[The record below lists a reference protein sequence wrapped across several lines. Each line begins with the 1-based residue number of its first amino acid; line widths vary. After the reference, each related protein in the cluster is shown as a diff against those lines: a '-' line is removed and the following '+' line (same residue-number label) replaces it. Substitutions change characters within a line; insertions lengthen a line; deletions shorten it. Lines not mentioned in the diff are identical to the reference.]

1 MKEIIVKSKEI
12 IIKNKGIIIKSLW
25 GIFLFSWLLIAL
37 AFTAIFNGW
46 IGYLPPI
53 EDLQNPIDKYASQ
66 LISSEGDV
74 LGSYALSG
82 GNRVYTP
89 YEQISPYVINALIA
103 TEDER
108 FHEHSGID
116 FRSLG
121 RVIVKNVI
129 LQQRSAG
136 GGSTI
141 SQQLAKQLY
150 SAPTNSFFQRVLQKP
165 IEWVI
170 AAKLERY
177 YSKEEILALYLNQF
191 DFLYNA
197 VGINSAAYTYFGK
210 NAATLNIQESAML
223 VGMCK
228 NPSYYNPIQ
237 RKGTE
242 RPITRRNVVFLQME
256 KAGFITPSERD
267 SLSKLPI
274 KTSFHSSSFK
284 AGKATY
290 LREYIRRVMMAKEP
304 NRKNYASWQDEEYR
318 IDSLAWETNP
328 LYGWC
333 QKNEKSNGDNYNI
346 YSDGLR
352 IYTPLSSQMQEYA
365 EEAVKKHLSETLQ
378 PAFDKEK
385 AKSKNAPFAWN
396 ITPKKRWR
404 IIYRAMRQSER
415 WRASKQLGMSKEEI
429 LESFTKLTEMQVF
442 SWKGLVDTV
451 LTPKDSIL
459 YTKKFLRAGFMA
471 MNPHNGHV
479 LAYVGGI
486 DFSNFQYDMVMQ
498 GRRQVGS
505 TIKPF
510 LYSLAMV
517 DGALPCDSVLHSQP
531 EIRLEN
537 GRIWRPRNAS
547 RKRIDEMVSIQW
559 GLQHSDNWVTAR
571 LMSRTSPH
579 TFLNLLRSYGL
590 KSEITATP
598 AMCLGTSSAT
608 ISEMVSAYSTFLND
622 GIRVSPLVVTR
633 IEDQTGNVIAEF
645 SPKKEEVLPKS
656 ASQKMVYMLQNVVA
670 GGTAQRLRYRY
681 KLDMPLGGKTGT
693 TQRNS
698 DAWFMGFSPDIVA
711 GCWVGGEDMS
721 IRFRSMRYGQ
731 GAAAALP
738 IFALFMKKVY
748 ADKTL
753 GYSKSSRFDLP
764 AGYSPCAD
772 SRDREEQRPEFVP
785 EEAFD
790 SDDFIADD
798 RDVADNDGFDEFDD

>member
-1 MKEIIVKSKEI
+1 MKTKIIRV
-12 IIKNKGIIIKSLW
+12 L
-25 GIFLFSWLLIAL
+25 WLLFIL
-37 AFTAIFNGW
+37 AWLGLIGLFTAIYNGW

-66 LISSEGDV
+66 LISSEEEV

-89 YEQISPYVINALIA
+89 YEEISPNVINALIA

-108 FHEHSGID
+108 YHEHTGID

-121 RVIVKNVI
+121 RVLVKTVI
-129 LQQRSAG
+129 LQQKNSG

-150 SAPTNSFFQRVLQKP
+150 SAPTKSFFERALQKP

-170 AAKLERY
+170 AVKLERY

-210 NAATLNIQESAML
+210 KASELNIQEAAML

-237 RKGTE
+237 RKNTDL
-242 RPITRRNVVFLQME
+242 PMNRRNTVFAQME
-256 KAGFITPSERD
+256 KAGYLTKVERD
-267 SLSKLPI
+267 SLSKLPVE
-274 KTSFHSSSFK
+274 TNFHSSSFK
-284 AGKATY
+284 VGKATY
-290 LREYIRRVMMAKEP
+290 FREYVRRTMMAKKPVRE
-304 NRKNYASWQDEEYR
+304 NYASWQNEEFR
-318 IDSLAWETNP
+318 VDSISWATDP

-333 QKNEKSNGDNYNI
+333 AKNKKSNGENYNI
-346 YSDGLR
+346 YSDGLK
-352 IYTPLSSQMQEYA
+352 IYSSISSQMQIYA
-365 EEAVKKHLSETLQ
+365 EEAVKEHLSKTLQ
-378 PAFDKEK
+378 PAFDKEQRK
-385 AKSKNAPFAWN
+385 NPNAPYPN
-396 ITPKKRWR
+396 YISKKKRWKR
-404 IIYRAMRQSER
+404 IYSAMRQSER
-415 WRASKQLGMSKEEI
+415 WRSLKAAGLSKDEI
-429 LESFTKLTEMQVF
+429 LDSFTKPKEMQVF
-442 SWKGLVDTV
+442 SWKGPIDTV
-451 LTPKDSIL
+451 MTPKDSIL
-459 YTKKFLRAGFMA
+459 YVKSQLRTGFMA
-471 MNPHNGHV
+471 MNPNNGHV

-486 DFSNFQYDMVMQ
+486 DFANFQYDMATQ

-517 DGALPCDSVLHSQP
+517 DGALPCDSILHSQP
-531 EIRLEN
+531 EITLEN

-547 RKRIDEMVSIQW
+547 RKRIGEMVSIQW

-571 LMSRTSPH
+571 LMARTSPH

-590 KSEITATP
+590 KSDIFP
-598 AMCLGTSSAT
+598 SPSMCLGTSTAT
-608 ISEMVSAYSTFLND
+608 ISEMVSAYSTFLNE
-622 GIRVSPLVVTR
+622 GIRVSPLAVLR
-633 IEDQTGNVIAEF
+633 IEDQMGNVIADF
-645 SPKKEEVLPKS
+645 SPKKEEVLPK
-656 ASQKMVYMLQNVVA
+656 AAADKMLYMLQNVVS
-670 GGTAQRLRYRY
+670 GGTGQRLRYLY

-711 GCWVGGEDMS
+711 GCWVGGEDMN

-748 ADKTL
+748 ADQSL
-753 GYSKSSRFDLP
+753 GYSKTNQFNLP
-764 AGYSPCAD
+764 QDFSPCQDQNLIED
-772 SRDREEQRPEFVP
+772 SNFDVMQEDFNIDNLIED
-785 EEAFD
+785 D
-790 SDDFIADD
+790 SDDDLDD
-798 RDVADNDGFDEFDD
+798 EDF

>member
-1 MKEIIVKSKEI
+1 MKRI
-12 IIKNKGIIIKSLW
+12 IIRSLW
-25 GIFLFSWLLIAL
+25 ALFILGWLAIAL
-37 AFTAIFNGW
+37 AFTAIYNGW

-66 LISSEGDV
+66 LISSEGEV

-89 YEQISPYVINALIA
+89 YEEISPYVINALIA

-121 RVIVKNVI
+121 RVIVKTVI
-129 LQQRSAG
+129 LQQRSSG

-150 SAPTNSFFQRVLQKP
+150 SAPTRSFFERVLQKP

-210 NAATLNIQESAML
+210 KASTLNIQEAAML
-223 VGMCK
+223 IGMCK
-228 NPSYYNPIQ
+228 NPSYFNPIQ
-237 RKGTE
+237 RKGSDN
-242 RPITRRNVVFLQME
+242 PLNRRNVVFHQME
-256 KAGFITPSERD
+256 KAGFISSNELD

-274 KTSFHSSSFK
+274 EIDFHSSSFK

-290 LREYIRRVMMAKEP
+290 LREYIRRLMMAKEP
-304 NRKNYASWQDEEYR
+304 KRGNYASWQGEEYR
-318 IDSLAWETNP
+318 IDSLSWENNP

-333 QKNEKSNGDNYNI
+333 HKNQKNNGDNYNI

-352 IYTPLSSQMQEYA
+352 IYTSLSTQMQEYA
-365 EEAVKKHLSETLQ
+365 EEAVREHLSKKLQ
-378 PAFDKEK
+378 PAFNREH
-385 AKSKNAPFAWN
+385 ARNRNAPFARN
-396 ITPKKRWR
+396 IRAKERWK
-404 IIYRAMRQSER
+404 IIRRAMRQSER
-415 WRASKQLGMSKEEI
+415 WRVAKKQGLSDKEI
-429 LESFTKLTEMQVF
+429 IKSFTVPTHMQLF
-442 SWKGLVDTV
+442 SWKGTIDTV
-451 LTPKDSIL
+451 LSPRDSIL
-459 YTKKFLRAGFMA
+459 YTKSLLRTGFMA
-471 MNPHNGHV
+471 MSPHNGHV

-486 DFSNFQYDMVMQ
+486 DFSHFQYDMVMQ

-510 LYSLAMV
+510 LYSLAMT
-517 DGALPCDSVLHSQP
+517 DGALPCDSIMHSQP

-547 RKRIDEMVSIQW
+547 RQRIDEMVSIEW
-559 GLQHSDNWVTAR
+559 GLQHSDNWVTAK
-571 LMSRTSPH
+571 LMDRSSPH
-579 TFLNLLRSYGL
+579 TFLRLLRSYGL
-590 KSEITATP
+590 KSQINPTP
-598 AMCLGTSSAT
+598 AMCLGTSTAT
-608 ISEMVSAYSTFLND
+608 VAEMVSAYTTFLND
-622 GIRVSPLVVTR
+622 GIRVSPLVVLH
-633 IEDQTGNVIAEF
+633 IEDQMGNVIAEF
-645 SPKKEEVLPKS
+645 NPKREVVLS
-656 ASQKMVYMLQNVVA
+656 RDASEKMLYMLQKVVS
-670 GGTAQRLRYRY
+670 GGTAQRLRYLY

-721 IRFRSMRYGQ
+721 VRFRSMRYGQ

-738 IFALFMKKVY
+738 VFGLFMKKVY
-748 ADKTL
+748 ADKSL
-753 GYSKSSRFDLP
+753 GYSKDTQFSLP
-764 AGYSPCAD
+764 KDYSPCLD
-772 SRDREEQRPEFVP
+772 SIDNKVAPEFIQEDFNAGDLI
-785 EEAFD
+785 EEGDGNNGDNQNFD
-790 SDDFIADD
+790 
-798 RDVADNDGFDEFDD
+798 

>member
-1 MKEIIVKSKEI
+1 MKRI
-12 IIKNKGIIIKSLW
+12 IIRSLW
-25 GIFLFSWLLIAL
+25 AIFILGWLAIAL
-37 AFTAIFNGW
+37 AFTAIYNGW

-74 LGSYALSG
+74 LGSYAFSG

-89 YEQISPYVINALIA
+89 YKDISPYVVNALIA

-116 FRSLG
+116 FKSLG
-121 RVIVKNVI
+121 RVLVKTVI
-129 LQQRSAG
+129 LQQRSSG

-150 SAPTNSFFQRVLQKP
+150 SKPTKNFLQRALQKP

-170 AAKLERY
+170 AAKIERY

-197 VGINSAAYTYFGK
+197 VGINSAAHTYFGK
-210 NAATLNIQESAML
+210 KASTLNIQEAAML

-237 RKGTE
+237 RRNSDK
-242 RPITRRNVVFLQME
+242 PINRRNVVFGQME
-256 KAGFITPSERD
+256 KAGFISSSERD

-274 KTSFHSSSFK
+274 EIKFHSSNFK

-290 LREYIRRVMMAKEP
+290 FREYIRKVMMAKEP
-304 NRKNYASWQDEEYR
+304 KRKHYASWQGEEYR
-318 IDSLAWETNP
+318 IDSISWATNP

-333 QKNEKSNGDNYNI
+333 NKNQKSNGDNYNI
-346 YSDGLR
+346 YSDGLK
-352 IYTPLSSQMQEYA
+352 IYTTLSSQMQEYA
-365 EEAVKKHLSETLQ
+365 EEAVKEHLSQTLQ
-378 PAFDKEK
+378 PAFDREK
-385 AKSKNAPFAWN
+385 SRSRNAPFAYD
-396 ITPKKRWR
+396 ISKKERWR

-415 WRASKQLGMSKEEI
+415 WRVLKKEGLSKEEI
-429 LESFTKLTEMQVF
+429 LKSFRTPTEMQLF
-442 SWKGLVDTV
+442 SWKGMIDTV
-451 LTPKDSIL
+451 LTPKDSII
-459 YTKKFLRAGFMA
+459 YTKSLLRTGFMA
-471 MNPHNGHV
+471 MNPNNGHV

-517 DGALPCDSVLHSQP
+517 DGLLPCDSVLHSQP
-531 EIRLEN
+531 EILLEDGN
-537 GRIWRPRNAS
+537 VWRPRNANK
-547 RKRIDEMVSIQW
+547 KRIDEMVSIQW
-559 GLQHSDNWVTAR
+559 GLQHSDNWVTAK
-571 LMSRTSPH
+571 LMERSSPH
-579 TFLNLLRSYGL
+579 TFLRLLRSYGL
-590 KSEITATP
+590 KSDIFPTP
-598 AMCLGTSSAT
+598 AMCLGTSTAT
-608 ISEMVSAYSTFLND
+608 VAEMVSAYTTFLNN
-622 GIRVSPLVVTR
+622 GIRVNPLLVVR
-633 IEDQTGNVIAEF
+633 IEDQMGNTISEF
-645 SPKKEEVLPKS
+645 KPQKTEVLSKD
-656 ASQKMVYMLQNVVA
+656 ASQKMIYMLQNVVK
-670 GGTAQRLRYRY
+670 GGTAQRLRYLY

-693 TQRNS
+693 TQQNS

-721 IRFRSMRYGQ
+721 VRFRSMRYGQ
-731 GAAAALP
+731 GAASALP

-748 ADKTL
+748 ANTEL
-753 GYSKSSRFDLP
+753 GYSKETKFNLP
-764 AGYSPCAD
+764 EDYSPCNNSPELGIGSEFIQEDFNTDHLIDDGEPENDNILD
-772 SRDREEQRPEFVP
+772 SINE
-785 EEAFD
+785 
-790 SDDFIADD
+790 
-798 RDVADNDGFDEFDD
+798 